1 MIERIVLLKLKEDH
15 ANPNSVAEV
24 ADRSRAV
31 LPPLPGVLDVR
42 VGVAADER
50 TSASW
55 DISLVLH
62 FATLEH
68 LPPFAADPD
77 HRAYVDE
84 YLRPK
89 LESITAFNFEV

>member
-1 MIERIVLLKLKEDH
+1 MIERIVLLQLKENH
-15 ANPNSVAEV
+15 ANPESVAEI
-24 ADRSRAV
+24 ADRSRQV

-50 TSASW
+50 TASSW
-55 DISLVLH
+55 HISLVLQFH
-62 FATLEH
+62 AIED
-68 LPPFAADPD
+68 LPAFSAHPD

-89 LESITAFNFEV
+89 LESIAAFNFEL